1 MSTFKLELSEES
13 NANGGNEE
21 SENEVEDLESGEI
34 EEDAESNAG
43 DEQEDGDE
51 QEEDGDEQEEEE
63 EEEDGD
69 EEEGIDED
77 EEDEEEQEQK
87 EADVDEEEENE
98 IESLNNG
105 DEEDKQ
111 NKKKLK
117 YKAPKKVAALSST
130 NFSYNVDDE
139 LFVDE
144 QNFEK
149 IDESI
154 KKSYIDS
161 YHPEC
166 IHKNYDEMF
175 KLTFITRKNN
185 IIDDPNHR
193 TIPFL
198 TKYEKTK
205 IIGLRVKQLNNG
217 AKPFINIEE
226 IFHTKV
232 VLDNYLIAEK
242 ELNMKRLPFI
252 ISRPITNKHNEYWN
266 LKDLEII

>member
-1 MSTFKLELSEES
+1 MSTFKLDLSDES
-13 NANGGNEE
+13 NANGENGENEI
-21 SENEVEDLESGEI
+21 EVEDLEPGEI
-34 EEDAESNAG
+34 EEDAESNAED
-43 DEQEDGDE
+43 DEVE
-51 QEEDGDEQEEEE
+51 EEDGDQAEVADEDEDEEEE

-69 EEEGIDED
+69 EQKE
-77 EEDEEEQEQK
+77 EED
-87 EADVDEEEENE
+87 DGDEENE
-98 IESLNNG
+98 IESLNDGGEG
-105 DEEDKQ
+105 DEEEGENEEKQ

-117 YKAPKKVAALSST
+117 YKAPKKVATLSST

-185 IIDDPNHR
+185 VIDDPNHR

-205 IIGLRVKQLNNG
+205 VIGLRVKQLNNG

-226 IFHTKV
+226 VFHTKV

-252 ISRPITNKHNEYWN
+252 ISRPNHQ
-266 LKDLEII
+266 

>member
-1 MSTFKLELSEES
+1 MATFKLDLNDES
-13 NANGGNEE
+13 NSNGEKEENEI
-21 SENEVEDLESGEI
+21 EVEDLEPGEV
-34 EEDAESNAG
+34 EEEVESNA
-43 DEQEDGDE
+43 ED
-51 QEEDGDEQEEEE
+51 
-63 EEEDGD
+63 EEDGD
-69 EEEGIDED
+69 EEEEEDGEEAEGEEEDED
-77 EEDEEEQEQK
+77 EDEGEEDGDEQKEDGDEEENDIESLND
-87 EADVDEEEENE
+87 AGGDEEEEGENE
-98 IESLNNG
+98 E
-105 DEEDKQ
+105 KQ

-117 YKAPKKVAALSST
+117 YKAPKKVATLSST

-175 KLTFITRKNN
+175 NLTFITRKNN
-185 IIDDPNHR
+185 VIDDPNHR